1 MSELIR
7 TEPVRGI
14 DNTHPLLGKVVRVF
28 TIDETRMEYFEEGD
42 ATLIY
47 VCDSHI
53 VVRVDCGSENM
64 DELKSTD
71 DAGSGYGT
79 GYGSGSGDGDGSGSG
94 TGTGYGSGSGTG
106 TGYGSGSGTGYG
118 SGSGTG
124 TGDGTGYGSGD
135 GSG

>member
-53 VVRVDCGSENM
+53 VVRVDCGNEYSFFAVHPWHRIESIDSIGRDVN
-64 DELKSTD
+64 DE
-71 DAGSGYGT
+71 
-79 GYGSGSGDGDGSGSG
+79 
-94 TGTGYGSGSGTG
+94 
-106 TGYGSGSGTGYG
+106 
-118 SGSGTG
+118 
-124 TGDGTGYGSGD
+124 
-135 GSG
+135 